1 MFSVFIAAVL
11 AVFVVAGML
20 TFVPVGAIGGWGK
33 PVTPRL
39 VADRA
44 PGSAASVSLESS
56 VRAPGLHEPTLS
68 AFTVDLAPGR
78 TAILHGAPSTA
89 GYVLVHV
96 LSGTIHA
103 QAWRAGLGDYHA
115 GQTWVQPAIAYDI
128 AAVNASETEPARA
141 FVVVVVP

>member
-1 MFSVFIAAVL
+1 MAGTVGDPISREALHPAWKPLGDWFGL
-11 AVFVVAGML
+11 AGSGGHNITVFVL
-20 TFVPVGAIGGWGK
+20 RI
-33 PVTPRL
+33 
-39 VADRA
+39 
-44 PGSAASVSLESS
+44 
-56 VRAPGLHEPTLS
+56 PTS
-68 AFTVDLAPGR
+68 TR
-78 TAILHGAPSTA
+78 TA

-115 GQTWVQPAIAYDI
+115 GRTWVQPAIAYDI